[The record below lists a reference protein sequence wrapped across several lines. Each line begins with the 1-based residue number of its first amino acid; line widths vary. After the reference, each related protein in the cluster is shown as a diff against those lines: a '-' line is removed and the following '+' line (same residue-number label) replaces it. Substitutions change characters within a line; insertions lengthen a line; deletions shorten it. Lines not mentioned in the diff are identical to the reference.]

1 MKRFSVARSLAAF
14 LASCALALPA
24 LADKPPDISG
34 RWKFK
39 TVLEAKGCV
48 ITGDI
53 QFRKAPPPLD
63 YLCTFRSREDCNR
76 KPPTFTEVDQSCM
89 ARITGNEIAITSK
102 VEKIAAA
109 GPPEF
114 ARAMIEFQN
123 YQADNFIVHYD
134 KGDLVGLF
142 HSLRQA
148 AVRFWRD
155 VDLVS

>member
-1 MKRFSVARSLAAF
+1 MKHFSAARLAA
-14 LASCALALPA
+14 ASLVVAASALPA
-24 LADKPPDISG
+24 FADKPPDISG

-39 TVLEAKGCV
+39 TVLENKGCV

-53 QFRKAPPPLD
+53 QFRKAPAPLD
-63 YLCTFRSREDCNR
+63 YVCNFRSREDCDR
-76 KPPTFTEVDQSCM
+76 DPPTFTEVEQSCM
-89 ARITGNEIAITSK
+89 ARITGDEIAITSK

-109 GPPEF
+109 GPPAF
-114 ARAMIEFQN
+114 ARDMIAYQN
-123 YQADNFIVHYD
+123 YQADNFVVRYE

-142 HSLRQA
+142 HSMRQA